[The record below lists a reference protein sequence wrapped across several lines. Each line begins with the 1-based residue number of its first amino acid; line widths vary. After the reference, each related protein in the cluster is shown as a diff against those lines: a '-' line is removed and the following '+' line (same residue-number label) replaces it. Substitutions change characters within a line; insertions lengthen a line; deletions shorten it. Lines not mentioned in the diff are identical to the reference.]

1 MRRTR
6 WTLLVA
12 VTLVVAALATIA
24 LRVLDGHGWA
34 PASPSLLAIAVM
46 VGLAVLVAWMGWNVR
61 QFARGKRPG
70 LDPVVAGRTVALA
83 TAAAWTGALLA
94 GWYLG
99 NVGAVA
105 DRLSHAPVREAAL
118 GSGLAALAG
127 VALAV
132 AGLLAERWCE
142 VPPGDDPRGGVSAG
156 SAA

>member
-6 WTLLVA
+6 WTLLVV

-24 LRVLDGHGWA
+24 LRLLDGRGWA
-34 PASPSLLAIAVM
+34 PQSPSLLAVAVM

-61 QFARGKRPG
+61 QFARGKRPT

-105 DRLSHAPVREAAL
+105 DRLSHAAVREAAL

-142 VPPGDDPRGGVSAG
+142 VPPDDDHRGGVSAG

>member
-6 WTLLVA
+6 WTVLVA
-12 VTLVVAALATIA
+12 VAVVVAALATLA
-24 LRVLDGHGWA
+24 LRALDGRGWVA
-34 PASPSLLAIAVM
+34 QAPSLLAVAVM
-46 VGLAVLVAWMGWNVR
+46 VGLAVLVTRMGWNVR

-83 TAAAWTGALLA
+83 TAAAYTGALLT

-99 NVGAVA
+99 NVGAIA
-105 DRLSHAPVREAAL
+105 DRLSHAPMRQVAL
-118 GSGLAALAG
+118 GAGLAALAG

-142 VPPGDDPRGGVSAG
+142 VPPDDDHHGGVSAG